1 MMGYR
6 PARESVGCDKA
17 NTEKNSNMYFSL
29 YSIVFISLPLEVTFW
44 YSIFVLFQL
53 KLFPNTLKEI
63 SM

>member
-1 MMGYR
+1 MMIYR

-17 NTEKNSNMYFSL
+17 NTDKNSNIYFSS

-53 KLFPNTLKEI
+53 KLFPI
-63 SM
+63 FS